1 MCVRGRNQIY
11 ILRQADRLVLAQF
24 TEAALCPYREFVV
37 ECVSI
42 ELAERIHINRT
53 VHNIKWIE

>member
-1 MCVRGRNQIY
+1 MRGRNQIY

-53 VHNIKWIE
+53 VHNIK